1 MEVCDRCLHVGVGVG
16 GLVDVGLA
24 DDEEDLGPG

>member
-1 MEVCDRCLHVGVGVG
+1 VSSGSLHVGVGVG

-24 DDEEDLGPG
+24 DDEEDLDLG